1 MSRDTALN
9 ALIRQPAAA
18 IARLWQDHQEN
29 RHLRLSL
36 DRLQQTS
43 AHLLDDIGMSV
54 VGGTVAI
61 NTDEID
67 IPGAKGVQ
75 ATIQPA
81 GQSAAAPIWAGSG
94 HGDQLGALKVA

>member
-1 MSRDTALN
+1 MSRATALN

-54 VGGTVAI
+54 VGGKVAI

-67 IPGAKGVQ
+67 IPGAKVSRPMFSQ
-75 ATIQPA
+75 SDSPLQPR
-81 GQSAAAPIWAGSG
+81 SG
-94 HGDQLGALKVA
+94 LAVAMVTNQVH

>member
-1 MSRDTALN
+1 MSRETALN

-29 RHLRLSL
+29 RHMRLSI

-54 VGGTVAI
+54 VGGRVAL
-61 NTDEID
+61 NTDLID
-67 IPGAKGVQ
+67 IPGTKAVQ
-75 ATIQPA
+75 AKVQPV
-81 GQSAAAPIWAGSG
+81 GKSAAAPIWASSG
-94 HGDQLGALKVA
+94 HVDQPGTLKVA

>member
-54 VGGTVAI
+54 VGDRVAI

-67 IPGAKGVQ
+67 IPAAKAVQ
-75 ATIQPA
+75 AIIQPV

>member
-54 VGGTVAI
+54 LGGSVAL
-61 NTDEID
+61 NTDQID
-67 IPGAKGVQ
+67 IPGAKAVRAKVQ
-75 ATIQPA
+75 PV
-81 GQSAAAPIWAGSG
+81 GQSAAAPIWAGSR
-94 HGDQLGALKVA
+94 HVDQPGGLKVA